1 MQSYKQ
7 IIKCIPSNQGVSHYH
22 FTIYRRKNAPGT
34 KAKIHIYHD
43 KKCTAGGSF
52 YYSRCIVTTIYIITH
67 EVGCL
72 VWVLGIQSGNR
83 CLDWCD
89 RHLIIHNRYHPV
101 HIYGEYQ
108 YIYIIVQA
116 SEGQC
121 YIRLVLLVAFNSRA
135 GIPIIRLWCVLKQM
149 HNTDIHACT
158 EGSTSGN
165 DAVQMKK
172 KE

>member
-7 IIKCIPSNQGVSHYH
+7 IIKMYSKQSRCIALSFYH
-22 FTIYRRKNAPGT
+22 ISPKECTRHEGKDL
-34 KAKIHIYHD
+34 YHD

-135 GIPIIRLWCVLKQM
+135 GIPIVRLWCVLKQM